1 MSAERSIADID
12 EKYHE
17 LMLLAAMVEDSIP
30 YHIINST
37 RAGIGPFAALFEPI
51 DRSHSAS
58 STTRGFMT
66 TARAVGGYTDSM
78 QRTGGYARDD
88 DDLPM
93 MIVF

>member
-1 MSAERSIADID
+1 MSSDTI

-37 RAGIGPFAALFEPI
+37 RAGIGPFAALFETI
-51 DRSHSAS
+51 DKSHSAS
-58 STTRGFMT
+58 STARGFMT
-66 TARAVGGYTDSM
+66 TARAVGGYADGARDS
-78 QRTGGYARDD
+78 RDD
-88 DDLPM
+88 DDMPM